1 MAPDHTLPLV
11 SSAYAL
17 LLHQCLASGAC
28 AGFRDDRGFRLRD
41 RKSSCRVKS
50 PTSLTSY
57 PNFPFSVIREMDAYS
72 IQDKLFSLVQGFLPV
87 LLSVV
92 DQSSKAFEG
101 GVIREAPGSPL
112 LHPSSR
118 STQLTWVPAGSI
130 LCQHSTHERSR
141 PDQLGL
147 HRASSSVNVLIRQKM
162 CECWV
167 FSLGLPQ
174 VPELSTASSLVPS
187 LPSHTCTGRTPHIQP
202 PAATTQMEAR
212 FPVLSDPQTHLG
224 LLSSTPTPQ
233 SREMLRPPPIPFQSR
248 GEQTVWSP
256 FPPGLPVRADL

>member
-1 MAPDHTLPLV
+1 MLCEVT
-11 SSAYAL
+11 Y
-17 LLHQCLASGAC
+17 
-28 AGFRDDRGFRLRD
+28 F
-41 RKSSCRVKS
+41 
-50 PTSLTSY
+50 TY
-57 PNFPFSVIREMDAYS
+57 
-72 IQDKLFSLVQGFLPV
+72 FLPQITYFLPQV
-87 LLSVV
+87 SIYRHKRNGCLFNSGQTLQFSSGLPSCPPVSVD

-130 LCQHSTHERSR
+130 LCQHSTHKRSR
-141 PDQLGL
+141 PDQRGL

-162 CECWV
+162 WECWV

-174 VPELSTASSLVPS
+174 APELSTAYSCVPS
-187 LPSHTCTGRTPHIQP
+187 LPSQACTGRTPHIQP

-224 LLSSTPTPQ
+224 LLSSPPTPQ
-233 SREMLRPPPIPFQSR
+233 SGKMLRPPH
-248 GEQTVWSP
+248 T
-256 FPPGLPVRADL
+256 LPV